1 MKSQYALTKKV
12 GLILLLISLFAFH
25 KTSFANSPQYASG
38 DTLTHVQFT
47 AAEQHSSHEEN
58 NTSPLLFIAL
68 AIIVGAATRHF
79 LKKNPLPYTVLL
91 LIFGILFGII
101 ARAWSF
107 SGIGGEF
114 AAAVKWAG
122 NIDPHVILFVFLP
135 TLIFEAAFNIDIHTF
150 KKTSVNATLLAV
162 PGIVIAMII
171 TAAFLILFKTTGIG
185 LLEWDWKL
193 ALLFGAL
200 ISASD
205 PVAVVAILK
214 ELGVSKKL
222 STLIDGEAILN
233 DGTAIVLFLVF
244 FTMITGGAD
253 SSPFIDF
260 LRVSFG
266 GILVGLIIAWLL
278 TWWLKY
284 IHNDALIE
292 IGLIVAAAYF
302 TFIVAETLFHVS
314 GVLGLFSLGL
324 YMAAKGKTRI
334 SPVVEHFMKEFWEF
348 AAFIANTLI
357 FIIVG
362 IIIAQ
367 RTVFNA
373 SDFMLL
379 GLIYIVIHIA
389 RGAMIALLFPLM
401 RNIGYGLSFKDSII
415 LGYGALRGAVGLA
428 LSLVVLGVDDKYI
441 SPEIKNQ
448 FVFFTAGIVTLTLLI
463 NATTTKIILQK
474 LGLAKILPAQALA
487 LYSNKKYL
495 SQSTENMKEQLKN
508 DKTLKN
514 ADWKKI
520 DPFLPEEPMPI
531 TDFQS
536 VNRIAE
542 TRRILLE
549 KEKSSYWDQFKEGFL
564 DANSVQKL
572 ISGIDEILDNE
583 GKSPLS
589 KRNDLENLLKTSH
602 FLVKFSNTPI
612 IGSIIKRNFFEK
624 LLVGFDAANGLITA
638 HGEMIQLIES
648 IQRNSSKEDN
658 SDDSIIFQLLDEI
671 NENKLQANTF
681 LRNLRKNHPD
691 IYKTILTRKATRTL
705 LNYELH
711 SIERLL
717 KKGRI
722 NESEAEKLRE
732 DNTERTK
739 RYSRKIIIQHKSQY
753 TEEKV

>member
-1 MKSQYALTKKV
+1 MKTQLLITIKITI
-12 GLILLLISLFAFH
+12 ILLFIALLVFSKI
-25 KTSFANSPQYASG
+25 SFANEQLSSSR
-38 DTLTHVQFT
+38 DTLIHAKAVETVQ
-47 AAEQHSSHEEN
+47 QSSHEGN

-79 LKKNPLPYTVLL
+79 LKKTPLPYTVLL
-91 LIFGILFGII
+91 LIFGILFGVI
-101 ARAWSF
+101 ARVWSF

-122 NIDPHVILFVFLP
+122 HINPHLILFVFLP

-150 KKTSVNATLLAV
+150 KKTSVNATILAV
-162 PGIVIAMII
+162 PGIIIAMII
-171 TAAFLILFKTTGIG
+171 TAAFLILFKTIGIG
-185 LLEWDWKL
+185 LLDWDWKL

-214 ELGVSKKL
+214 ELGVNKKL

-233 DGTAIVLFLVF
+233 DGTAIVLFMVF
-244 FTMITGGAD
+244 FAMITGGSD

-266 GILVGLIIAWLL
+266 GILIGLIIAWLL
-278 TWWLKY
+278 TYWLKY

-292 IGLIVAAAYF
+292 IGLIVAAAYL
-302 TFIVAETLFHVS
+302 TFIIAENFFHVS

-324 YMAAKGKTRI
+324 FMAAKGKTRI
-334 SPVVEHFMKEFWEF
+334 SPEVEHFMKEFWEL

-357 FIIVG
+357 FVIVG

-367 RTVFNA
+367 RTVFCA
-373 SDFMLL
+373 SDFVLL

-389 RGAMIALLFPLM
+389 RAVMIASLFPIM
-401 RNIGYGLSFKDSII
+401 RKIGYGLKFKDSII

-428 LSLVVLGVDDKYI
+428 LSLVVLSVEDKYI

-463 NATTTKIILQK
+463 NATTTKIILDK
-474 LGLAKILPAQALA
+474 LGLTKILPAQALA
-487 LYSNKKYL
+487 QYSNKKYIR
-495 SQSTENMKEQLKN
+495 QSFENMKEQLIN

-514 ADWKKI
+514 ADWEKI
-520 DPFLPEEPMPI
+520 DLFLPEEPQPVK
-531 TDFQS
+531 DHLS

-549 KEKSSYWDQFKEGFL
+549 KEKSSYWNQFKEGL
-564 DANSVQKL
+564 LHAKSVQKL
-572 ISGIDEILDNE
+572 ISGIDEILDDE
-583 GKSPLS
+583 GIVSLS
-589 KRNDLENLLKTSH
+589 KRKDMDDLLKTSH
-602 FLVKFSNTPI
+602 FLTKFINTPI
-612 IGSIIKRNFFEK
+612 LGGIIKKNIFEK
-624 LLVGFDAANGLITA
+624 LLVGYDAAKGLITA
-638 HGEMIQLIES
+638 HKEMIKLIES
-648 IQRNSSKEDN
+648 IQRSFSKG
-658 SDDSIIFQLLDEI
+658 DSEGEALVLQLVEEI

-681 LRNLRKNHPD
+681 LRNLKKNHPD
-691 IYKTILTRKATRTL
+691 IYKTILSQQAIRTL

-711 SIERLL
+711 TIERLL
-717 KKGRI
+717 KNGRI
-722 NESEAEKLRE
+722 SEGEAEKLRE
-732 DNTERTK
+732 DNTFRTK
-739 RYSRKIIIQHKSQY
+739 KYIRKIIIQQES
-753 TEEKV
+753 ESIEKKV